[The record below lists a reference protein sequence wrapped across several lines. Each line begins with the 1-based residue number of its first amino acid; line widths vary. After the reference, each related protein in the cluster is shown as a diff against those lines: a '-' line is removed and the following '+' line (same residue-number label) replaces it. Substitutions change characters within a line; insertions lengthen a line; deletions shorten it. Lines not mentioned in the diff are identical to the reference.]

1 MTSSVVH
8 HMIEEV
14 IKQNQF
20 CKIAKTKNLINSLLK
35 VNLH

>member
-20 CKIAKTKNLINSLLK
+20 CKIAKTKINSLLK
-35 VNLH
+35 VNPH